1 MKVLI
6 TGAGGFVGAA
16 IARFLIEHAEGC
28 EILGVD
34 NFSRPGSETN
44 RLPLKQLGIDLR
56 HADLRCP
63 ADLDLLPA
71 VHWVIDAAA
80 LPSVLAGLD
89 QPGAS
94 RQLMNV
100 NLTGTQNLLDYCR
113 RHHAGLVL
121 ISTNRVY
128 NIPALGALPL
138 RETETRFELDPGQPL
153 PEGMTS
159 NGLTE
164 TFSTSP
170 PISLYGASKLC
181 SETLAR
187 EYAHSFGLPVWINR
201 CGILAGAGQFGR
213 SDQGILAFWL
223 HSWLCERPLK
233 YIGYGG
239 HGRQVR
245 DCLHPR
251 DLAALVQRQLQAD
264 PPEDSPWNI
273 GGGLGRTFSLRE
285 LSDWCATRWGPR
297 EVDTEPANRP
307 FDAPWLAM
315 DSSRAQAAFNWT
327 PEASL
332 ETILTEIAEHA
343 EHHPEWL
350 KLSH

>member
-28 EILGVD
+28 EILGID

-56 HADLRCP
+56 HADLRCSS
-63 ADLDLLPA
+63 DLDLLPA

-94 RQLMNV
+94 RQLMEV
-100 NLTGTQNLLDYCR
+100 NLAGTVNLLEYCR
-113 RHHAGLVL
+113 RHHAGFVL

-138 RETETRFELDPGQPL
+138 LETETRFGLDSSQPL
-153 PEGMTS
+153 PEGVS
-159 NGLTE
+159 PAGLAE
-164 TFSTSP
+164 TFSTAP

-181 SETLAR
+181 AETLAR
-187 EYAHSFGLPVWINR
+187 EYAHAFGLPVWINR

-213 SDQGILAFWL
+213 ADQGILAFWL
-223 HSWLCERPLK
+223 HSWLRECPLK

-251 DLAALVQRQLQAD
+251 DLTTLIHRQIQTD
-264 PPEDSPWNI
+264 PTDDHLFNL
-273 GGGLGRTFSLRE
+273 GGGLDRTFSLRE
-285 LSDWCATRWGPR
+285 LSDWCAARWGLR
-297 EVDTEPANRP
+297 EVATEPDHRP
-307 FDAPWLAM
+307 FDVPWLAM
-315 DSSRAQAAFNWT
+315 DATRAKAILGWT
-327 PEASL
+327 PATNREK
-332 ETILTEIAEHA
+332 ILIEIAEHA
-343 EHHPEWL
+343 EQHPEWL
-350 KLSH
+350 DLST